1 LSVLETPA
9 HMPGVLSPIGIGLAA
24 ADLRLNA
31 SIDHA
36 RFGTGWSV
44 DDRCGS
50 VGLGELALM
59 WARSSAGKSTWYL
72 NVIRNTPEVPTLV
85 VNMEMTPR
93 RQVEWLVSMTY
104 DMEVAGREIEEV
116 LRWGSDDPRF
126 FELVAALDQL
136 QETYQHLHFVNPSRP
151 AIADISVMLND
162 IEDSTGTRPVRV
174 FVDHVGLL
182 ADAMDYRGYDK
193 TISELHSLAQHDNI
207 SVIALQQVGRGGGEG
222 GVRNDGHMPITLSSG
237 VFTGEQH
244 ADWVF
249 GLYRPDRNPKYK
261 KDRYSFAN
269 PEDYWKMRSE
279 YDGLRGQ
286 SILQLVKNRPFSELC
301 EDGITLRFDPH
312 TRRLEEF

>member
-1 LSVLETPA
+1 MSLLEAAT
-9 HMPGVLSPIGIGLAA
+9 HMPGVLSPIGIGVAA

-31 SIDHA
+31 SLDHA

-72 NVIRNTPEVPTLV
+72 NVIKNTPNVPTLV

-93 RQVEWLVSMTY
+93 RQVEWLVSMTF
-104 DMEVAGREIEEV
+104 DFEVAGREIEEV
-116 LRWGSDDPRF
+116 LRWGADDPRYA
-126 FELVAALDQL
+126 ELIAALDQL
-136 QETYQHLHFVNPSRP
+136 PEAYQHLHFVNPSRP
-151 AIADISVMLND
+151 STADISVMLDD
-162 IEDSTGTRPVRV
+162 IEDSTGTRPVRI
-174 FVDHVGLL
+174 FVDHIGLM
-182 ADAMDYRGYDK
+182 ADAVDYRGYDK
-193 TISELHSLAQHDNI
+193 VIGELHSLAQHDNV
-207 SVIALQQVGRGGGEG
+207 SVIALQQVGRGGGEN

-261 KDRYSFAN
+261 KDRYSYAN
-269 PEDYWKMRSE
+269 PEDYWKVKDE
-279 YDGLRGQ
+279 YDTVRGQ

-301 EDGITLRFDPH
+301 EDGVVLRFDPH
-312 TRRLEEF
+312 NRRLEEL